1 MKPVQVI
8 LDEELLERLDA
19 TPEVKKYGRSAV
31 LRQAAEEY
39 LHRRDSR
46 EIAERY
52 AAAYGQASDIGEE
65 LAGWEDQGKRP
76 VGSRIGH
83 LRGRLELPS
92 ESSDPLHQQ
101 IRARNWRP

>member
-31 LRQAAEEY
+31 LRQATEEY
-39 LHRRDSR
+39 LRRRRDR

-52 AAAYGQASDIGEE
+52 AAAYGKAGGLGKEF
-65 LAGWEDQGKRP
+65 AGWEDQGEWPEK
-76 VGSRIGH
+76 
-83 LRGRLELPS
+83 
-92 ESSDPLHQQ
+92 
-101 IRARNWRP
+101 